1 MKPERI
7 EQLLNQVATGEVT
20 AAKALEEL
28 RDLPFQDLEHTT
40 IDTHRE
46 LRQGAPEVVFGA
58 G

>member
-1 MKPERI
+1 MNPERI
-7 EQLLNQVATGEVT
+7 ERLLNQVATGEVT

-46 LRQGAPEVVFGA
+46 LRQGALEPP
-58 G
+58 